1 MPSPSADS
9 ASHPSSSSRISPDA
23 PNAPETTQEPTES
36 ESPGNGAQPN
46 GLSATAKSQSII
58 QEGKEKAKAVVAASG
73 LPVEMPL
80 NDKAPTS
87 NGDAL
92 GRDGRGSADA
102 TPLSR
107 KRSRSGTRLPQS
119 TGPTGS
125 RHRASSAE
133 RKWKSDKEVE
143 QYVTRDL
150 VYSGA
155 AKVDDRRFARL
166 MNSLRAQKD
175 QYEEWLKGECINK
188 EEDRDRRIFQGPS
201 IRQSNPGA
209 IFGMGYSGYGN
220 GKTNLPAGNATVL
233 YPTQRPPA
241 GGRRTRHPRRTKEEV
256 ATQSGQPEEL
266 VPIRLDIEWDKIR
279 LRDTF
284 TWNLHDRT
292 TDRRAFAES
301 LVEDF
306 KLPPEQC
313 GPIVDQVYSSIEEQ
327 IRDYHPHVFIRE
339 DALDPHLP
347 YYAYK
352 DDEMRIAIKL
362 NITIGQ
368 QTLIDQFEWDINN
381 PMNCAEDFAKMMTQD
396 LSLPGEFT
404 TAIAHCIREQSQL
417 FTRGLYVTGH
427 PFDGRLVEE
436 QELKASFLASPFPTS
451 FRPLQAAKDF
461 TPYLYDLNEA
471 ELEKT
476 ELSLSREERRQKRS
490 VTRRGGPALPDL
502 KDRRRTIRTLIVSSV
517 LPGAAEAVED
527 SRILKHAPAAP
538 GKVRR
543 PGQNKE
549 GLDESDESDSAN
561 SSPGSPAIP
570 SYLIAGTART
580 RNIRGAATAASAAIR
595 SGVGR
600 STTPEVSNSH
610 HHETRTSRRQ
620 AGGGVAAAAP
630 RGREYREESIDES
643 PDMILR
649 LKVPRERFRQLVR
662 SMKNKPRPEPLQ
674 PAAANAHHA
683 SRRSQ
688 SVTPGQ
694 HTPAPG
700 SMPPPMTTPGS
711 QPQRFSPNRNGQH
724 APASAQV
731 PTPHNLL
738 HPHSAAQIGRVD
750 ADGPPGPENPIPAP
764 PSWLSGALQRLQQNY
779 PNDAFEGTMR
789 YTAVSLTT
797 DQPVAL
803 SKDQSPDEVKYMFYP
818 RIKCKD
824 CPGKLY
830 TPGPEMGVNNF
841 EVHLKNRLHRE
852 KVEAR
857 VAEGRSA

>member
-1 MPSPSADS
+1 MPSPS
-9 ASHPSSSSRISPDA
+9 HPSLSQVSAGDSTA
-23 PNAPETTQEPTES
+23 PQTEHEPPKS
-36 ESPGNGAQPN
+36 ESLSNGVHAN
-46 GLSATAKSQSII
+46 GPSGDAKSQMII
-58 QEGKEKAKAVVAASG
+58 LEGKEKAKAVMAASG
-73 LPVEMPL
+73 LPIEIPL
-80 NDKAPTS
+80 NNEVSTS
-87 NGDAL
+87 NEGAVNGDR
-92 GRDGRGSADA
+92 RDSAEV
-102 TPLSR
+102 TRLTR
-107 KRSRSGTRLPQS
+107 KRSRSGTRIPQ
-119 TGPTGS
+119 TAKATDS

-143 QYVTRDL
+143 QFVTRDL
-150 VYSGA
+150 IYSGA
-155 AKVDDRRFARL
+155 AKAEYRSFTRL
-166 MNSLRAQKD
+166 MSSLRAQKM
-175 QYEEWLKGECINK
+175 QYEEWLKGECVNK
-188 EEDRDRRIFQGPS
+188 EEEREKRRFNGPS
-201 IRQSNPGA
+201 IRQANPGA

-220 GKTNLPAGNATVL
+220 GKTNHPSGNATVL
-233 YPTQRPPA
+233 YPLQRPSA

-256 ATQSGQPEEL
+256 TTQAGQPEEL

-292 TDRRAFAES
+292 TDRRAFAEG

-313 GPIVDQVYSSIEEQ
+313 GPIVDQVHSSIEEQ
-327 IRDYHPHVFIRE
+327 IRDYHPQVFIRE
-339 DALDPHLP
+339 EALDPHLP
-347 YYAYK
+347 YHAYK
-352 DDEMRIAIKL
+352 DDEMRITIKL

-368 QTLIDQFEWDINN
+368 QTLVDQFEWDMNN
-381 PMNCAEDFAKMMTQD
+381 PMNCAEDFAKSMTQD

-404 TAIAHCIREQSQL
+404 TAIAHSIREQSQL

-427 PFDGRLVEE
+427 PFDGRPIED
-436 QELKASFLASPFPTS
+436 QELKASFLTSPLPSS
-451 FRPLQAAKDF
+451 FRPFQAAKDF

-502 KDRRRTIRTLIVSSV
+502 KDRRRTVRTLIVSSV
-517 LPGAAEAVED
+517 LPGAAEVVED
-527 SRILKHAPAAP
+527 SRILKRAPAAP

-549 GLDESDESDSAN
+549 GLDDSDDSDSAD

-580 RNIRGAATAASAAIR
+580 RNIRGAATAATAAIR

-600 STTPEVSNSH
+600 SMTPETSNSH

-620 AGGGVAAAAP
+620 PGGAGAAP
-630 RGREYREESIDES
+630 RAKEYREESVDES
-643 PDMILR
+643 MDMILK
-649 LKVPRERFRQLVR
+649 LKVPREKFRQLIR
-662 SMKNKPRPEPLQ
+662 SMKNKAKPEPLQ
-674 PAAANAHHA
+674 PAAANAHQP

-700 SMPPPMTTPGS
+700 SMPPPLTTPSS
-711 QPQRFSPNRNGQH
+711 QPQRISPNRNGHH
-724 APASAQV
+724 APPAAQV
-731 PTPHNLL
+731 PTPHSLL

-750 ADGPPGPENPIPAP
+750 AEGPPGPEYPIPAP
-764 PSWLSGALQRLQQNY
+764 PSWLTGALQRLHQNY

-803 SKDQSPDEVKYMFYP
+803 SKDQSPDDVKYMFYP

-857 VAEGRSA
+857 VAEADRARAGT

>member
-1 MPSPSADS
+1 MPSPSAES
-9 ASHPSSSSRISPDA
+9 ALNSSSFEGSANPPDA
-23 PNAPETTQEPTES
+23 ARTEQD
-36 ESPGNGAQPN
+36 SPRNGVQPN
-46 GLSATAKSQSII
+46 GLSSAATPNDTIK
-58 QEGKEKAKAVVAASG
+58 EGKEKAKALMAASG
-73 LPVEMPL
+73 LPVETTPH
-80 NDKAPTS
+80 DDITTS
-87 NGDAL
+87 NGVAIEGERQGHAEEDK
-92 GRDGRGSADA
+92 
-102 TPLSR
+102 PSR
-107 KRSRSGTRLPQS
+107 KRSRSGTRKPQLARS
-119 TGPTGS
+119 TNA
-125 RHRASSAE
+125 RNRASSAE

-150 VYSGA
+150 MYSGA

-188 EEDRDRRIFQGPS
+188 EEIPEKRIFKGPS

-209 IFGMGYSGYGN
+209 VFGMGYSGYGN
-220 GKTNLPAGNATVL
+220 GKTNLPGSATIV

-241 GGRRTRHPRRTKEEV
+241 GGRRTRHPRRTKEEHT
-256 ATQSGQPEEL
+256 TQAAQPEEL

-292 TDRRAFAES
+292 TDRRAFAEG

-327 IRDYHPHVFIRE
+327 IRDYHPQVFIRE
-339 DALDPHLP
+339 EALDPHLP
-347 YYAYK
+347 YHAYK
-352 DDEMRIAIKL
+352 DDEMRITIKL

-368 QTLIDQFEWDINN
+368 QTLVDQFEWDMNN
-381 PMNCAEDFAKMMTQD
+381 PMNCAEDFARLMTQD

-404 TAIAHCIREQSQL
+404 TAIAHSIREQSQL

-427 PFDGRLVEE
+427 PFDGRPIED
-436 QELKASFLASPFPTS
+436 QELRSSFLASPIPSS
-451 FRPLQAAKDF
+451 FRPFQAAKDF

-527 SRILKHAPAAP
+527 SRILKRAPAAP

-543 PGQNKE
+543 PGQNKD
-549 GLDESDESDSAN
+549 GLDDSEESDSAD

-570 SYLIAGTART
+570 SYLMAGTART

-595 SGVGR
+595 GGVAR
-600 STTPEVSNSH
+600 SMTPEVSSSH
-610 HHETRTSRRQ
+610 HHETRISRRQ
-620 AGGGVAAAAP
+620 PGGGAT
-630 RGREYREESIDES
+630 RGKEYREESVDDS
-643 PDMILR
+643 TDMVVKFR
-649 LKVPRERFRQLVR
+649 LPRERFRQLIR
-662 SMKNKPRPEPLQ
+662 SMKNKPKPEPLQ
-674 PAAANAHHA
+674 PAVSNPHHA

-688 SVTPGQ
+688 SATPGQ
-694 HTPAPG
+694 NTPAPG
-700 SMPPPMTTPGS
+700 SMAPPLTTPGS
-711 QPQRFSPNRNGQH
+711 QPHRTSPSRNGQH
-724 APASAQV
+724 LQPPQQV
-731 PTPHNLL
+731 QTPHNLL

-750 ADGPPGPENPIPAP
+750 AAGPPSQENPIPAP
-764 PSWLSGALQRLQQNY
+764 PSWLTQALQRLQQNY
-779 PNDAFEGTMR
+779 PHDSFEGTMR

-797 DQPVAL
+797 DQPIAL
-803 SKDQSPDEVKYMFYP
+803 TKDQPQEDVKYMFYP

-852 KVEAR
+852 KVEQR
-857 VAEGRSA
+857 VQEGKLGRSA

>member
-1 MPSPSADS
+1 MPSPSAEPVP
-9 ASHPSSSSRISPDA
+9 HISSSIQVPADPPSQ
-23 PNAPETTQEPTES
+23 PETEQESTES
-36 ESPGNGAQPN
+36 KSPGNGVQLN
-46 GLSATAKSQSII
+46 GLSSTTKLHGTI

-73 LPVEMPL
+73 LPVEIPL
-80 NDKAPTS
+80 NEEIPTS
-87 NGDAL
+87 NGGAL
-92 GRDGRGSADA
+92 NGDSRGRGDENL
-102 TPLSR
+102 LSR
-107 KRSRSGTRLPQS
+107 KRSRSGTRLPR
-119 TGPTGS
+119 TTRAAMDS
-125 RHRASSAE
+125 RHRATSAE
-133 RKWKSDKEVE
+133 RKSRSDKEVE
-143 QYVTRDL
+143 QFVTRDL

-188 EEDRDRRIFQGPS
+188 EEDRDKRIFQGPS

-220 GKTNLPAGNATVL
+220 GKTNLPSGNAQVL

-241 GGRRTRHPRRTKEEV
+241 GSRRTRHPRRNKEEV
-256 ATQSGQPEEL
+256 ATQARQPEEL

-279 LRDTF
+279 LRDDF

-292 TDRRAFAES
+292 TDRKAFAEG

-327 IRDYHPHVFIRE
+327 IRDYHPQVFIRE

-347 YYAYK
+347 YHAYK

-368 QTLIDQFEWDINN
+368 QNLIDQFEWDINN
-381 PMNCAEDFAKMMTQD
+381 PMNCAEDFARLMTQD

-417 FTRGLYVTGH
+417 FTKGLYVSGH
-427 PFDGRLVEE
+427 PFDGRPVEE
-436 QELKASFLASPFPTS
+436 QELKTNFLASPFAS
-451 FRPLQAAKDF
+451 SLRPAQAAKEF
-461 TPYLYDLNEA
+461 TPYLYDLNQA

-502 KDRRRTIRTLIVSSV
+502 KDRKRTIRTLVVSSV
-517 LPGAAEAVED
+517 LPGAAETVEE
-527 SRILKHAPAAP
+527 SGILKRAPAAP

-543 PGQNKE
+543 PGQSKE
-549 GLDESDESDSAN
+549 GLAESDESDSAD

-580 RNIRGAATAASAAIR
+580 RNIRGAASAATAAIR

-620 AGGGVAAAAP
+620 PGGGGAAATAA
-630 RGREYREESIDES
+630 RGREYREDSVDDSTEMVIK
-643 PDMILR
+643 
-649 LKVPRERFRQLVR
+649 LKMPRQRFQQLVR
-662 SMKNKPRPEPLQ
+662 ILKNKPRPEPLQ
-674 PAAANAHHA
+674 PSAATPHHA

-694 HTPAPG
+694 QTPAPG
-700 SMPPPMTTPGS
+700 SMPPPLTTPA
-711 QPQRFSPNRNGQH
+711 QHFSPNRNV
-724 APASAQV
+724 PATAHT
-731 PTPHNLL
+731 PTPHSLL
-738 HPHSAAQIGRVD
+738 HPHSAAQIGRMD
-750 ADGPPGPENPIPAP
+750 AVGPPSPDSPIPAP
-764 PSWLSGALQRLQQNY
+764 PSWLTGALQRLQQNY

-797 DQPVAL
+797 DQPIAL
-803 SKDQSPDEVKYMFYP
+803 SKDQSPDEVKYMYYP

>member
-1 MPSPSADS
+1 MPSPSAES
-9 ASHPSSSSRISPDA
+9 ASDPSSFRESTDAPDAARMQQEPARSKSPD
-23 PNAPETTQEPTES
+23 N
-36 ESPGNGAQPN
+36 GNQPN
-46 GLSATAKSQSII
+46 GLSSTATSHNTIR
-58 QEGKEKAKAVVAASG
+58 EGKEKAKAVMAASG
-73 LPVEMPL
+73 LPVETPWNEETPIL
-80 NDKAPTS
+80 NEGAV
-87 NGDAL
+87 NGNNPGHAEGVL
-92 GRDGRGSADA
+92 
-102 TPLSR
+102 LSR
-107 KRSRSGTRLPQS
+107 KRSRSGTRISQAGRA
-119 TGPTGS
+119 TDS

-133 RKWKSDKEVE
+133 RKWKLDKEVE
-143 QYVTRDL
+143 QYVTRDFTN
-150 VYSGA
+150 SGA
-155 AKVDDRRFARL
+155 AKLDDVRYARL
-166 MNSLRAQKD
+166 VNSLKAQKH

-188 EEDRDRRIFQGPS
+188 DEIGETRIFKGPS
-201 IRQSNPGA
+201 IRQTNPGA
-209 IFGMGYSGYGN
+209 LFGMGYAGYGN
-220 GKTNLPAGNATVL
+220 GTTNLPPGNATVV
-233 YPTQRPPA
+233 YPAQRPPA

-256 ATQSGQPEEL
+256 ATQAGQPEEL

-292 TDRRAFAES
+292 TDRRAFAEG

-327 IRDYHPHVFIRE
+327 IRDYHPQVFIRE
-339 DALDPHLP
+339 EALDPHLP
-347 YYAYK
+347 YHAYK
-352 DDEMRIAIKL
+352 DDEMRITVKL

-368 QTLIDQFEWDINN
+368 QTLVDQFEWDMNN
-381 PMNCAEDFAKMMTQD
+381 PMNCAEDFAKSMTHD

-404 TAIAHCIREQSQL
+404 TAIAHSIREQSQL

-427 PFDGRLVEE
+427 PFDGRPIED
-436 QELKASFLASPFPTS
+436 QELKASFLASPLPSS
-451 FRPLQAAKDF
+451 FRPFQAAKDF

-527 SRILKHAPAAP
+527 SRILKRAPTAP

-543 PGQNKE
+543 PGQNKD
-549 GLDESDESDSAN
+549 GLDDSDETDSAD

-570 SYLIAGTART
+570 SYLMAGTART
-580 RNIRGAATAASAAIR
+580 RNIRGAATAATAAIR

-600 STTPEVSNSH
+600 SMTPEVSNSH

-620 AGGGVAAAAP
+620 PGGAAT
-630 RGREYREESIDES
+630 RGKEYREESVDDSI
-643 PDMILR
+643 DMIVKLR
-649 LKVPRERFRQLVR
+649 VPREKFRQLIR
-662 SMKNKPRPEPLQ
+662 SMKNRPKPEALQ
-674 PAAANAHHA
+674 PAVSNSHHG

-688 SVTPGQ
+688 SATPGQ
-694 HTPAPG
+694 STPAPG
-700 SMPPPMTTPGS
+700 SMPPPLTTPGS
-711 QPQRFSPNRNGQH
+711 QQQRFSPGRSGQH
-724 APASAQV
+724 PQPPMQAPTS
-731 PTPHNLL
+731 HSLL

-750 ADGPPGPENPIPAP
+750 AAGPPSQENPIPAP
-764 PSWLSGALQRLQQNY
+764 PSWLTQALQRLQQNY
-779 PNDAFEGTMR
+779 PHDAFEGTMR
-789 YTAVSLTT
+789 YTAVSLIT
-797 DQPVAL
+797 DQPISL
-803 SKDQSPDEVKYMFYP
+803 TKDQPQEDVKYMFYP

-852 KVEAR
+852 KVELR
-857 VAEGRSA
+857 VQEGRLGGVS